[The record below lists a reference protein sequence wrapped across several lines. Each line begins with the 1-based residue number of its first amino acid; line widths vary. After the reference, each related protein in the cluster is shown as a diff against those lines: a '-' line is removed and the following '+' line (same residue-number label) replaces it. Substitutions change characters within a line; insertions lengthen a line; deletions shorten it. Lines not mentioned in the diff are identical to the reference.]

1 MVGKLE
7 VIRGCMFS
15 GKTEELIR
23 RLHRLK
29 YAKQTYLLFK
39 PAIDNRYEEAHVVSH
54 NGFKLQARP
63 IEDSEDIL
71 EDVLRQE
78 AEGNH
83 YDVIGVDEVQFL
95 DRGIIEVSR
104 TLIHKGY
111 RVILA
116 GLDTDFRGEPF
127 GPMGELLA
135 IADEDERLYAI
146 CSVCGQ
152 PAIMTQ
158 RIINGEPAHWDDP
171 TILVGGTDRYEAR
184 CREHHIVIK

>member
-1 MVGKLE
+1 MTGKLE

-29 YAKQTYLLFK
+29 YARQTYLLFK

-54 NGFKLQARP
+54 NGFKLQAVP
-63 IEDSEDIL
+63 IECSDDIL
-71 EDVLRQE
+71 EYVLNE
-78 AEGNH
+78 ETKGIH
-83 YDVIGVDEVQFL
+83 YDVIGVDEVQFM
-95 DRGIIEVSR
+95 DKGIVEVSKV
-104 TLIHKGY
+104 LIHKGY

-127 GPMGELLA
+127 GSMGDLLA

-152 PAIMTQ
+152 SAIMTQ
-158 RIINGEPAHWDDP
+158 RIVNGEPARWDEP
-171 TILVGGTDRYEAR
+171 TILVGGVDRYEAR
-184 CREHHIVIK
+184 CREHHIIVK

>member
-1 MVGKLE
+1 MTGKLE

-29 YAKQTYLLFK
+29 YARQTYLLFK

-54 NGFKLQARP
+54 NGFKLQAVP
-63 IEDSEDIL
+63 IECSDDIL
-71 EDVLRQE
+71 EYVSNE
-78 AEGNH
+78 EVKGIH

-95 DRGIIEVSR
+95 DKGIVEVSKA
-104 TLIHKGY
+104 LIHKGY

-127 GPMGELLA
+127 GSMGDLLA

-152 PAIMTQ
+152 SAIMTQ
-158 RIINGEPAHWDDP
+158 RIVNGEPARWDEP
-171 TILVGGTDRYEAR
+171 TILVGGVDRYEAR
-184 CREHHIVIK
+184 CREHHIIVK